1 MLFNSSAFAVFFP
14 TVTAA
19 YFLTPH
25 RFRWLTLLV
34 ASCVFYMAFLPAYIV
49 VLAVLI
55 LVDYVAALLI
65 ERAAGARR
73 RAILIVSLASNI
85 GILAVFKYYNFA
97 VITLNAIAAG
107 FEGPLP
113 IPLITWVLPIGLSFH
128 TFQSMAYT
136 IEVYRRRFPAE
147 RHPGIYA
154 LYVMFYPQLVAGP
167 IERPGRLLPQFRERH
182 LFVPDRVAS
191 GLKLMAWGLFKKV
204 VIADRLA
211 STVHVVYEHPEL
223 MHAPSVIL
231 AMVFFA
237 FQIYC
242 DFSGYSDIAI
252 GAAEVMGFR
261 LTTNFRRPYLARSIR
276 EFWTRWHISLST
288 WFRDYVYIPLGGN
301 RHGRARWFFNLLVT
315 FVISGLWHGAN
326 WTFVVWGALHGLYVV
341 VGIVTAA
348 WRDRLRSA
356 TGLSRRPRFSRP
368 LQMGVTFSLV
378 CAAWVF
384 FRARSVPEALLVFSR
399 LLDWSTLGLHDTGLS
414 TRELALSLSLIGGL
428 YLVELRLATDDIR
441 DMFAAAPIWFRWPAY
456 YALVTLILVFG
467 VFSQSPF
474 IYFQF

>member
-1 MLFNSSAFAVFFP
+1 MLFNSSAFALFFP

-34 ASCVFYMAFLPAYIV
+34 ASCLFYMAFLPAYIA

-97 VITLNAIAAG
+97 VNSLNAIAAG
-107 FEGPLP
+107 FGGPLP
-113 IPLITWVLPIGLSFH
+113 IALIAWVLPIGLSFH

-136 IEVYRRRFPAE
+136 IEVYRRRFPVE
-147 RHPGIYA
+147 RHLGIYA

-167 IERPGRLLPQFRERH
+167 IERPGHLLPQFRERH

-211 STVHVVYEHPEL
+211 STVNVVYEHPEL

-231 AMVFFA
+231 AMVF
-237 FQIYC
+237 QV
-242 DFSGYSDIAI
+242 SPSQ
-252 GAAEVMGFR
+252 R
-261 LTTNFRRPYLARSIR
+261 T
-276 EFWTRWHISLST
+276 SLSSARAGRCRYAPRC
-288 WFRDYVYIPLGGN
+288 FRDAPSSI
-301 RHGRARWFFNLLVT
+301 
-315 FVISGLWHGAN
+315 
-326 WTFVVWGALHGLYVV
+326 
-341 VGIVTAA
+341 TA
-348 WRDRLRSA
+348 
-356 TGLSRRPRFSRP
+356 
-368 LQMGVTFSLV
+368 
-378 CAAWVF
+378 
-384 FRARSVPEALLVFSR
+384 
-399 LLDWSTLGLHDTGLS
+399 
-414 TRELALSLSLIGGL
+414 
-428 YLVELRLATDDIR
+428 
-441 DMFAAAPIWFRWPAY
+441 
-456 YALVTLILVFG
+456 
-467 VFSQSPF
+467 
-474 IYFQF
+474 